1 MDGGGSWR
9 EVGLKKLEPLSNS
22 TLVVGV
28 QICIIID
35 VCSVHNIY
43 VPIYIYL
50 RCRFVLT
57 LQI

>member
-43 VPIYIYL
+43 VPIYI
-50 RCRFVLT
+50 FTV
-57 LQI
+57 